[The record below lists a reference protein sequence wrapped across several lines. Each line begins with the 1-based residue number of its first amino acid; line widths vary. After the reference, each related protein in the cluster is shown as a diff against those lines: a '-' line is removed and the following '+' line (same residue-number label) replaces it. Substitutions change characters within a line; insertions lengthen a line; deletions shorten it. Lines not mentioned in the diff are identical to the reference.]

1 MIRAECWG
9 SEAWNNG
16 IDFLTIRTAG
26 RVREWALSKLGMTR
40 STNTRCQRT
49 ESRLTSRS
57 IGTAIIVFWAC
68 SLTLAVTAPNPD
80 SKPEKAGTLTGKTL
94 VLTLKEAVQIGLEED
109 GNTRVLL
116 AMQYVRQAK
125 AQTAIERANL
135 LPNIDGSLI
144 QQNRTTNLEAI
155 GINFSLIP
163 PSFRPPTFVGPFS
176 TFDARVKGNQMI
188 FDFSTIRRFQAS
200 KAGVT
205 EAQLQQD
212 QTRNEVTASIALQYL
227 SVLRSEASLLTA
239 RANVALAQALLEL
252 AKDQK
257 NAGTGTGIE
266 LTRADVQLSNAR
278 QQLIEADLERRKTQL
293 QLLKTIGLPL
303 DTTVEFNE
311 RLSFVPLTPKPLP
324 DVIQTALTS
333 RADLLAQE
341 KKEEKLKLLYSAVK
355 WERLPSFYGFGDY
368 GSLGD
373 SASSSLPTRA
383 IGVLMSVPVFDG
395 GRRDARRIETLTR
408 LESERIVSQELR
420 QQIELEVRTSLD
432 KLHSS
437 EEQVSVAEEGL
448 RLAQAELEQAQRRYQ
463 AGITSGLEI
472 TDAQT
477 RLERARENR
486 VITLFQHNR
495 AKIDLGQAMG
505 IIQTMVETGGLS
517 Q

>member
-1 MIRAECWG
+1 MIRAGCWDCG
-9 SEAWNNG
+9 PQRHG
-16 IDFLTIRTAG
+16 PDFLTSRTSG
-26 RVREWALSKLGMTR
+26 RLSWRALPKLGVTHN
-40 STNTRCQRT
+40 SNTNVQKRL
-49 ESRLTSRS
+49 SRLTSQAS
-57 IGTAIIVFWAC
+57 CTAIFVLWVC
-68 SLTLAVTAPNPD
+68 SLTLAATAPNPD
-80 SKPEKAGTLTGKTL
+80 SKPEKTGNLTGKTL
-94 VLTLKEAVQIGLEED
+94 VLTLKEAVQIGLTED

-135 LPNIDGSLI
+135 LPNIDASLI

-155 GINFSLIP
+155 GINFSSIP

-200 KAGVT
+200 KVGLT

-212 QTRNEVTASIALQYL
+212 QTRNEVTASIAVQYL
-227 SVLRSEASLLTA
+227 SVLRAEASLQTA
-239 RANVALAQALLEL
+239 RANVALAQALWEL
-252 AKDQK
+252 AENQK

-266 LTRADVQLSNAR
+266 LTRAEVQLANAR
-278 QQLIEADLERRKTQL
+278 QQRIEAELERRKTQL

-311 RLSFVPLTPKPLP
+311 QLNFAPWTPNPLP

-383 IGVLMSVPVFDG
+383 IGVLVSVPVFDG
-395 GRRDARRIETLTR
+395 GRRDARRLETLTR

-437 EEQVSVAEEGL
+437 EEQVRVAEEGL
-448 RLAQAELEQAQRRYQ
+448 RLSQAELEQAQRRYQ

-505 IIQTMVETGGLS
+505 TIQTMVETGGIS

>member
-1 MIRAECWG
+1 MIRAGCWDCG
-9 SEAWNNG
+9 PRCEDSAYW
-16 IDFLTIRTAG
+16 IIRTVG
-26 RVREWALSKLGMTR
+26 WLRRWAPPTLGMTR
-40 STNTRCQRT
+40 NAKPNVQKRA
-49 ESRLTSRS
+49 SRLASQATC
-57 IGTAIIVFWAC
+57 TAIFVLWAC
-68 SLTLAVTAPNPD
+68 SFTFAAEIPSTD
-80 SKPEKAGTLTGKTL
+80 SKPEKTGNLAGKTL
-94 VLTLKEAVQIGLEED
+94 VLTLKEAVQIGLAED

-155 GINFSLIP
+155 GINFSVIP

-200 KAGVT
+200 KVGLT

-212 QTRNEVTASIALQYL
+212 QTRNEVTAAIAFQYL
-227 SVLRSEASLLTA
+227 SVLRAEASLQSA
-239 RANVALAQALLEL
+239 RANVALAEALLAL

-266 LTRADVQLSNAR
+266 VTRAEVQLANVR
-278 QQLIEADLERRKTQL
+278 QQLIEADLERRNTQL
-293 QLLKTIGLPL
+293 QLLKTIGLAL

-311 RLSFVPLTPKPLP
+311 RLNFVPLTPKPLP
-324 DVIQTALTS
+324 EVIQTALAS

-341 KKEEKLKLLYSAVK
+341 KKEEKLKLQHSAVK
-355 WERLPSFYGFGDY
+355 WERLPTFYGFGDY
-368 GSLGD
+368 GSLGSRAD
-373 SASSSLPTRA
+373 SSLPTRA
-383 IGVLMSVPVFDG
+383 IGVSMSVPVFDG
-395 GRRDARRIETLTR
+395 GRRDARRVETLTR
-408 LESERIVSQELR
+408 LESERIISQDLR

-432 KLHSS
+432 KLHSA
-437 EEQVSVAEEGL
+437 EEQVRVAEEGL

-486 VITLFQHNR
+486 VITLFQYNR

-505 IIQTMVETGGLS
+505 TIQTMVETGGLS
-517 Q
+517 N